1 MISNT
6 NMLND
11 IKVIK
16 IEAVNGCTRI
26 QIDILNKDNN
36 DEHTI
41 FIKTTDLFKA
51 INNKLYEEYDKY
63 QEQKGWRHVDEV
75 KINKKDFIK

>member
-1 MISNT
+1 
-6 NMLND
+6 MLDD
-11 IKVIK
+11 IKVTK

-26 QIDILNKDNN
+26 QIDILNKDT
-36 DEHTI
+36 DEEVTV
-41 FIKTTDLFKA
+41 FIKTTELFKA

-63 QEQKGWRHVDEV
+63 QEKQGWRHINEV

>member
-1 MISNT
+1 
-6 NMLND
+6 MLND
-11 IKVIK
+11 IKVTK

-26 QIDILNKDNN
+26 QIDILNKDTN
-36 DEHTI
+36 EEITV

-63 QEQKGWRHVDEV
+63 QEKCGWRHIDEV
-75 KINKKDFIK
+75 KINKKDLIK